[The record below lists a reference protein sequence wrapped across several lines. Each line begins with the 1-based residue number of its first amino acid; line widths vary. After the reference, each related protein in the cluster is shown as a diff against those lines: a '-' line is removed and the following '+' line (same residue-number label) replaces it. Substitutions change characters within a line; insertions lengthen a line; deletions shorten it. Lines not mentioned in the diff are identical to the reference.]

1 MLTGA
6 GISAESGVP
15 TFRDKGGLWEGAKP
29 EELATPEAFRQDPAK
44 VWRWYCWRREVISG
58 AEPNEAHRLLA
69 EMEREFDLWVI
80 TQNVDGLHQ
89 RAGSRKVVELHGN
102 IWRQRCTSCGRK
114 WEDEKACMGIP
125 PKCPSCGG
133 LARPDVVWFGE
144 ALPGEAVRKSF
155 ELAGWAEVFIVVGT
169 SGLVQPAAQ
178 LPFVARGFGAEVYVV
193 NPQPTPHVQIA
204 DLFVQDKASSGL
216 RRVFYELQNKGPS

>member
-6 GISAESGVP
+6 GASAESGIP
-15 TFRDKGGLWEGAKP
+15 TFRGKGGLWEGARP
-29 EELATPEAFRQDPAK
+29 EELATPEAFQRDPEK
-44 VWRWYCWRREVISG
+44 VWRWYCWRRELISK

-69 EMEREFDLWVI
+69 KMEEEFDLWVI

-102 IWRQRCTSCGRK
+102 IWRLKCASCGRT
-114 WEDEKACMGIP
+114 WEDEQACKEIP
-125 PKCPSCGG
+125 PRCPSCGG

-144 ALPGEAVRKSF
+144 ALPEEAVRKSF
-155 ELAGWAEVFIVVGT
+155 ELAGWAEVFVVVGT

-178 LPFVARGFGAEVYVV
+178 LPFIAKSFGAEVYVV
-193 NPQPTPHVQIA
+193 NPRPTPHVRIA
-204 DLFVQDKASSGL
+204 DLFIQDKASSGL
-216 RRVFYELQNKGPS
+216 RRVYYELQNKGSS